1 MTEVLTAPAPLAPEP
16 APAPLTVRR
25 VGTETLIALAVGLVA
40 AIAVTWPLVT
50 KLGHIGHDPFDPRF
64 QAWTIDWVQH
74 KLGSPGS
81 LFDANIFAPEPH
93 TLAYSDSLLGIAIP
107 LLPLRWLGVSPIGQL
122 NIALLLGMATSAAAG
137 YLFGRVVTRSVT
149 VGALTAAAF
158 AFGPFGSVSSGA
170 LHATAHAGV
179 GVAAAAA
186 WWLADRAESPA
197 TPVAARTR
205 GAHGRGHRLAGV
217 GVVLPRRVR
226 VRRRPGPAR
235 GAVACARAARL
246 VVGARGHGGGGAV
259 HAGDG
264 GALPPGARRAA
275 RLPPLARRPPGA
287 ERRLRQH
294 RPAPLALGLA
304 ARQGL
309 GVADLRRAGVPG
321 DRAPR
326 AGAGGAGQRVA
337 RARSR
342 ATGRDRRR
350 RAGARG
356 RRARHRCGSDGLAPL
371 RALPAPLRVRA
382 GMGGV
387 AGDGKGVGGRAP
399 RRGPARRLRCACRGP
414 HDRARDARPHARSSR
429 PRWRPSR

>member
-137 YLFGRVVTRSVT
+137 YLFGRVVTRSIT

-170 LHATAHAGV
+170 SARHRARGGRRGRGRGVVAGRPGRV
-179 GVAAAAA
+179 PGA
-186 WWLADRAESPA
+186 
-197 TPVAARTR
+197 PVAARTR

-226 VRRRPGPAR
+226 VRRRPGRAR
-235 GAVACARAARL
+235 GAVACARSARL
-246 VVGARGHGGGGAV
+246 VVGARGHGGGRAV

-275 RLPPLARRPPGA
+275 RLPPLARRPPGT

-294 RPAPLALGLA
+294 RSAPLALGLA

-414 HDRARDARPHARSSR
+414 RDRARRRTAACASSR